1 VTESKDAKSPEIN
14 TFTFTQLTG
23 ERRSGTG
30 LAFIL
35 EAPTRNSQEIHAAA
49 KERRRCRC

>member
-1 VTESKDAKSPEIN
+1 MTESKDAKSPEIN

-30 LAFIL
+30 LDFIFW
-35 EAPTRNSQEIHAAA
+35 ERPRCAQEIHAAA

>member
-35 EAPTRNSQEIHAAA
+35 GAPALRPQEIHAAA
-49 KERRRCRC
+49 KERRRWR